1 MLTPPRALQS
11 APLPPANQRV
21 LVPSHPA
28 ATTAPATLSALNT
41 EAVRCRSIMMIT
53 IKTSIVIPREC
64 ISFLS
69 ELCPFMLFPPF
80 PLFSSLTYY
89 YLYVTSR
96 RITPIT
102 TETII
107 WLRWHFVFCSS
118 LFFTTFLSFLP
129 IYEQSALQGKLFL
142 FLGMNSDV
150 NNLKYK
156 ELGRSCNWSIS
167 MDRFP
172 GSYLF
177 IFFFSGN
184 FVHFNQ
190 KFWSDI
196 LFSDTMGMDWSSS
209 IGSILV
215 NLNDQTIK
223 HASPE
228 ACFKGLTFISLSVI
242 LKLKCVFYFQ

>member
-1 MLTPPRALQS
+1 M
-11 APLPPANQRV
+11 
-21 LVPSHPA
+21 
-28 ATTAPATLSALNT
+28 
-41 EAVRCRSIMMIT
+41 
-53 IKTSIVIPREC
+53 
-64 ISFLS
+64 
-69 ELCPFMLFPPF
+69 PFYAFSPF
-80 PLFSSLTYY
+80 PTLLFLDLLLFVRDESAYY
-89 YLYVTSR
+89 AYNDRNDYLVA
-96 RITPIT
+96 
-102 TETII
+102 
-107 WLRWHFVFCSS
+107 LAFCF
-118 LFFTTFLSFLP
+118 LFFPFFLQLFFSFLP

>member
-1 MLTPPRALQS
+1 MFLSPLPVSIQSESIMLTPPRALQS

-118 LFFTTFLSFLP
+118 LFFYNFSFP
-129 IYEQSALQGKLFL
+129 FFRS
-142 FLGMNSDV
+142 MS
-150 NNLKYK
+150 NLHY
-156 ELGRSCNWSIS
+156 RAN
-167 MDRFP
+167 
-172 GSYLF
+172 
-177 IFFFSGN
+177 FFS
-184 FVHFNQ
+184 
-190 KFWSDI
+190 FW
-196 LFSDTMGMDWSSS
+196 
-209 IGSILV
+209 V
-215 NLNDQTIK
+215 
-223 HASPE
+223 
-228 ACFKGLTFISLSVI
+228 
-242 LKLKCVFYFQ
+242 